1 MKRFKMLLYG
11 EPGVGKSVFA
21 SKAPKPYFVTTDGN
35 YEFLEEFGAKP
46 EAHTQVNSW
55 NEAKKLFASNAFD
68 NYETIVVDL
77 LEDLFKWCEYEYC
90 ARNRIDHVSDIGY
103 GKGYDSSRNEFFI
116 EICKL
121 LGLEKNVILI
131 MHGMTYME
139 KDRRGVEHPKHVPSS
154 RLPDKVL
161 DMIEGRVRYCLRC
174 YLKDE
179 EQENGVLVKKRFL
192 SLVPKPN
199 EFGIIRGIDE
209 NAVPHDIPLDFDCF
223 ANVIGLDMNSDK
235 NPEPAKK
242 TEVKKSVE
250 KKTDI
255 KKDEA
260 KDDVQPDVETT
271 VEDIATS
278 NESGNKSE
286 ATQPALETE
295 TDASENVVEE
305 TATVAEAAEA
315 VEKANDAVEET
326 STEVTQPSQPVPQP
340 AETKIDNND
349 KLAAIRAKLAA
360 INSK

>member
-1 MKRFKMLLYG
+1 MKRIKMLLYG

-55 NEAKKLFASNAFD
+55 SEAKKLFASNAFD
-68 NYETIVVDL
+68 DYETIVVDL

-90 ARNRIDHVSDIGY
+90 TRNRIDHVSDIGY

-121 LGLEKNVILI
+121 IGLEKNIILI
-131 MHGMTYME
+131 MHGTTFMQ
-139 KDRRGVEHPKHVPSS
+139 KDRRGVEHPKHAPSS

-179 EQENGVLVKKRFL
+179 EQENGVLVKKRYL

-199 EFGIIRGIDE
+199 EFGIIRGINE
-209 NAVPHDIPLDFDCF
+209 NSVPHDIPLEFKCF
-223 ANVIGLDMNSDK
+223 ADVIGLDMNDTSEPVKKTAKKIVKETPVETKENDK
-235 NPEPAKK
+235 NN
-242 TEVKKSVE
+242 
-250 KKTDI
+250 
-255 KKDEA
+255 
-260 KDDVQPDVETT
+260 DVTVSEPDVPENLNPSDVVEVADETKT
-271 VEDIATS
+271 SIEEQTIENNNETSDVVEQSEVVENSSTD
-278 NESGNKSE
+278 ESSTP
-286 ATQPALETE
+286 ATQAPK
-295 TDASENVVEE
+295 VE
-305 TATVAEAAEA
+305 V
-315 VEKANDAVEET
+315 
-326 STEVTQPSQPVPQP
+326 
-340 AETKIDNND
+340 DNND

-360 INSK
+360 INANK